1 MSSSSSLSAKPASLF
16 ERLGGREKLRFLLKH
31 FYADVRQHTLIGPVF
46 GAHIEN
52 WPVHLEKIG
61 DFWSGAT
68 GGPPLYQGPMPFKH
82 VPLGL
87 TELHFEAWL
96 DLWERHC
103 RAHLAPLEAR
113 ELIAIA
119 HGIGQR
125 LREII
130 SMYGA
135 SSNG

>member
-52 WPVHLEKIG
+52 WPVHLE
-61 DFWSGAT
+61 
-68 GGPPLYQGPMPFKH
+68 H